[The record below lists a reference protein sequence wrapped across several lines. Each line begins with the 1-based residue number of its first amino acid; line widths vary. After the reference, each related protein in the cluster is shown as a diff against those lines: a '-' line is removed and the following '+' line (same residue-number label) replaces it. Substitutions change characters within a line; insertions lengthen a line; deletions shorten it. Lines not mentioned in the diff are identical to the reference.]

1 MNRYEDQVKV
11 EGSEPAAINNWSR
24 ANRNASKRTLNGED
38 TDQIVT
44 NEIGS
49 DGLLNRLTTLHGIDL
64 GGGIPSIS
72 ANASAGINDTNGVN
86 GINGI
91 NSINGINGMN
101 GLGESKTPGLSNKI
115 NSFHNVNNN
124 IVTHGY
130 VHGHVHQHNDH
141 MHIHGHI
148 HNHDHVNRNLDLPS
162 LATACKELD
171 HYDVC
176 LDIFCDELD
185 NCYFLDCE
193 RDEGCDGSCK
203 DGKCGEN
210 CAENCDQNCESGS
223 CESGDKC
230 TDQCF
235 SPCESASEAECCH
248 DPGCLQNASEIC
260 MDEQCMEN
268 DHHENSLCELQKPK
282 MAIFEDLIQNVHK
295 NIEELLT
302 DMDFMEPKA
311 KRQRT
316 DKKLAADEHFQIH
329 FPHHCHSQH
338 DQDGVPLLDDIVL
351 GKLNT
356 PVLLSSRTPHNMHQ
370 LCFHARVPR
379 HEVAKPDLD
388 FDFFIQFNNFKSLLD
403 NGMDMQSMS
412 QNMGNLQGNLQ
423 GSLQGNLQGNM
434 QSMQGQQNLQSN
446 LGQNLQGSLLGQ
458 GFQLEMQA
466 GLLDEPMFDL
476 TPLSYAC
483 KWEHC
488 LKKVTD
494 SSLVDHVMDAHLKN
508 EYQLST
514 LPKPEQPAF
523 ECEWD
528 NCNFV
533 DQDLLLFLH
542 HLNTHKSHEKKLYA
556 SPNGGVSPLLTP
568 TSINPANELPVQQVK
583 MEEPAH
589 TGQVSAHTG
598 VNITAMKILPKT
610 AHDKTP
616 LDPHFTCRWQVG
628 TDALGQPI
636 ACNKT
641 HANEGEL
648 QHHLQDDHIG
658 SGKPVYQCCWIGC
671 DRNGGKPFVQR
682 QKLFR
687 HIHIHTHY
695 KPCECK
701 VCGAKFAVPAMLKQ
715 HMRTHLGEKPFEC
728 GICGKKFTTS
738 SSLLIHN
745 RVHSGERPL
754 ECKWPG
760 CGKRFSESSNLAKH
774 MRVHTKTF
782 SCEVCGEVFDK
793 KTAYTKHKKEHARQS
808 VVVANSGVTI
818 GV

>member
-1 MNRYEDQVKV
+1 MNKYEDQVKE
-11 EGSEPAAINNWSR
+11 EGSETSGIKNWDKGKRSTASGNTNQITSNEASPNIPINSNEISSNEISPNEINSNGLLKGLLK
-24 ANRNASKRTLNGED
+24 ANLHSNIDLSAGLGVSVNGSLNGSLS
-38 TDQIVT
+38 TGLNGSPNHRIS
-44 NEIGS
+44 EIGDLKS
-49 DGLLNRLTTLHGIDL
+49 SPAGTPDLTNR
-64 GGGIPSIS
+64 
-72 ANASAGINDTNGVN
+72 
-86 GINGI
+86 
-91 NSINGINGMN
+91 M
-101 GLGESKTPGLSNKI
+101 
-115 NSFHNVNNN
+115 NSFHDVNAN

-148 HNHDHVNRNLDLPS
+148 HNHDHVNRNSDLPS

-185 NCYFLDCE
+185 NCYFLDCQK
-193 RDEGCDGSCK
+193 DTACTGSCE
-203 DGKCGEN
+203 DGN
-210 CAENCDQNCESGS
+210 CASGNCESG
-223 CESGDKC
+223 ETC

-248 DPGCLQNASEIC
+248 DPGCLQNTSEIC

-311 KRQRT
+311 KRART
-316 DKKLAADEHFQIH
+316 DKKYGADEHFQIH

-338 DQDGVPLLDDIVL
+338 DQDGDPLLDDIVL
-351 GKLNT
+351 GKQNT
-356 PVLLSSRTPHNMHQ
+356 PVLLSSRPAPHNMHQ

-403 NGMDMQSMS
+403 NGMDMGNLQENM
-412 QNMGNLQGNLQ
+412 QNMQGVPQQNMHRQQNLQGNL
-423 GSLQGNLQGNM
+423 
-434 QSMQGQQNLQSN
+434 
-446 LGQNLQGSLLGQ
+446 LGQ
-458 GFQLEMQA
+458 GSRPEMQA

-494 SSLVDHVMDAHLKN
+494 SSLVDHVMDAHLKS

-556 SPNGGVSPLLTP
+556 SPAGGVSPLLTP

-583 MEEPAH
+583 LEEQTH
-589 TGQVSAHTG
+589 TGANTG

-628 TDALGQPI
+628 TDASGQPI

-671 DRNGGKPFVQR
+671 DRNCGKPFVQR

-793 KTAYTKHKKEHARQS
+793 KTAYTKHKKEHVRQS
-808 VVVANSGVTI
+808 LVVANSGLSI